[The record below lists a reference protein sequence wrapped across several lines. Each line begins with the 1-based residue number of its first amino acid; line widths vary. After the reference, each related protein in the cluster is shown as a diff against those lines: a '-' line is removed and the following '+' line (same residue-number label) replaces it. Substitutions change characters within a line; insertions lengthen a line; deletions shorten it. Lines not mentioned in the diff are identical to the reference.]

1 MTDEKTFKN
10 PTLVGIKC
18 PNCGSENYRIEGTGS
33 AGASV
38 GKQLLFG
45 AVGNIVSSSRSK
57 DDFELKP
64 VKYRCLDCKNKY
76 ETIPNEASDDEIL
89 KKPCTITFERLSSF
103 IGGAVRQQVF
113 LNGIKMGTIKNGSKI
128 TFETNTR
135 TNVIFVTDHHG
146 VAFKEHYT
154 FTAKDGG
161 EEYIKF
167 KKKFIK

>member
-1 MTDEKTFKN
+1 MTDEKSFKN

-18 PNCGSENYRIEGTGS
+18 PNCGVKTIELLVLAQQLPVSVNNY
-33 AGASV
+33 
-38 GKQLLFG
+38 FG

-57 DDFELKP
+57 DNFEIKP
-64 VKYRCLDCKNKY
+64 VKYQCLDCKNKY
-76 ETIPNEASDDEIL
+76 EALPNEASSDDIL

-113 LNGIKMGTIKNGSKI
+113 LNGIKMGTIKNGSKL

-135 TNVIFVTDHHG
+135 TNTIFVTDHHG
-146 VAFKEHYT
+146 VAFKGHYT
-154 FTAKDGG
+154 FTAEEGG
-161 EEYIKF
+161 EKYIKF

>member
-1 MTDEKTFKN
+1 M
-10 PTLVGIKC
+10 GIKC
-18 PNCGSENYRIEGTGS
+18 PNCGVKTIELLVLAQQLPVSVNNY
-33 AGASV
+33 
-38 GKQLLFG
+38 FG

-57 DDFELKP
+57 DNFEIKP
-64 VKYRCLDCKNKY
+64 VKYQCLDCKNKY
-76 ETIPNEASDDEIL
+76 EALPNEASSDDIL

-113 LNGIKMGTIKNGSKI
+113 LNGIKMGTIKNGSKL

-135 TNVIFVTDHHG
+135 TNTIFVTDHHG
-146 VAFKEHYT
+146 VAFKVHYT
-154 FTAKDGG
+154 FTAEEGG